1 MKPLGKLVTL
11 LVAMACSLPAIAQS
25 DETAKRFHVFPQ
37 LADGG
42 GWQSFLLVTN
52 VAQSSSFCTFELHGL
67 TVDRFSEVSSIT
79 ASGSTATFS
88 LEGDG
93 GYVAWPTKNESALA
107 TGYATLDCTA
117 SVVGQ
122 VLYASVG
129 QSGGI
134 TGLATVFS
142 SQAGR
147 AFQFTVLT
155 ADASLGI
162 AIANDTNTRTSCDV
176 VLEDTD
182 RMHLGDA
189 TISILSKSNVAR
201 FLSQI
206 IQIPPGFDGGSAT
219 ISCDQQV
226 AVIGLQFAGAVF
238 TTLPPAILSASSS
251 GPTDGAPQ
259 GSFGAGTWIV
269 NEDISP
275 GRYFTNPVSGCY
287 WERLSGTTG
296 TSSDRLANEFIGF
309 DSGQE
314 IVDIASSD
322 YAFTPDH
329 ECGTWSRT
337 PVTAP
342 SSGTIPP
349 GRWLVGS
356 QIPAGQYQ
364 VNASS
369 GCYWERLRGFS
380 GRISDTIANDFVA
393 GGGRQ
398 IITILSSDEG
408 FYTDDDCGTWTRRTG
423 FSSTAET
430 VISPATDPYT
440 IELNRQMYR
449 MKNGLP
455 R

>member
-1 MKPLGKLVTL
+1 MRLSIARL
-11 LVAMACSLPAIAQS
+11 L
-25 DETAKRFHVFPQ
+25 R
-37 LADGG
+37 LA
-42 GWQSFLLVTN
+42 
-52 VAQSSSFCTFELHGL
+52 
-67 TVDRFSEVSSIT
+67 
-79 ASGSTATFS
+79 
-88 LEGDG
+88 
-93 GYVAWPTKNESALA
+93 
-107 TGYATLDCTA
+107 
-117 SVVGQ
+117 Q
-122 VLYASVG
+122 VLYASRDGLGV
-129 QSGGI
+129 
-134 TGLATVFS
+134 TGMATVFS
-142 SQAGR
+142 SQPGGV
-147 AFQFTVLT
+147 FQFPVLT

-162 AIANDTNTRTSCDV
+162 AIANDTNMDASCRF
-176 VLEDTD
+176 VLESPE
-182 RMHLGDA
+182 RQNLGQA
-189 TISILSKSNVAR
+189 TLPVPSKSNVAQ
-201 FLSQI
+201 FLHEV
-206 IQIPPGFDGGSAT
+206 IQIPDGFTEGSAT
-219 ISCDQQV
+219 VSCDQQV
-226 AVIGLQFAGAVF
+226 SVIGLQFQGAIF

-423 FSSTAET
+423 FSTTAET
-430 VISPATDPYT
+430 VISPETDPYT

-449 MKNGLP
+449 VKNGLP